1 MRIRKELGAHNI
13 MEVLHIL
20 YSKNVTLDQNYL
32 QLTPRGREVFSLII
46 KGKTDS
52 VISHQLGISKSA
64 VRRHKE
70 KMILS
75 NDCDSMLSLVTK
87 YYRTHIE

>member
-13 MEVLHIL
+13 IEVLHIL
-20 YSKNVTLDQNYL
+20 YSNSITTKQNHI

-70 KMILS
+70 KIILS
-75 NDCDSMLSLVTK
+75 NECDSILSLVTK
-87 YYRTHIE
+87 YYREHIG